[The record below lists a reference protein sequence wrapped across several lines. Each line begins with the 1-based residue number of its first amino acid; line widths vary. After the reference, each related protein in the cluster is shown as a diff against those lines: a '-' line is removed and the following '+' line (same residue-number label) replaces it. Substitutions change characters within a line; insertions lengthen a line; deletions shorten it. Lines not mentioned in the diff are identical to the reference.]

1 MELNRTYL
9 ADLAAELGLSE
20 DILETA
26 MERVAF
32 RRRLIW
38 EAQNL
43 GTAIATLP
51 VMGMAT
57 IATGMARRFEAA
69 RIDTPVAPDMEIGG
83 DLSESLPVVG

>member
-57 IATGMARRFEAA
+57 IAMARRFEAA